1 MQVKGVEAPHLV
13 LHKDMG
19 INLLDFLQS
28 QLVYAR
34 QAQDMTAM
42 TTDDNNGWLPLHR
55 ALKDNVPL
63 GSIKL
68 LVIGNPGALN
78 VADRKGAYTIHIA
91 CKFSSVKVVKYLVD
105 LDRDSMNNVD
115 AKNNSPLH
123 YACQGGSLDV
133 AKYLLEANV
142 PSVSERN
149 NEKKLPF
156 HLLLECG
163 ENMRDKDSMECVETV
178 RQLLLANPEVVR
190 DFMPFNLCR

>member
-1 MQVKGVEAPHLV
+1 
-13 LHKDMG
+13 
-19 INLLDFLQS
+19 
-28 QLVYAR
+28 
-34 QAQDMTAM
+34 
-42 TTDDNNGWLPLHR
+42 
-55 ALKDNVPL
+55 
-63 GSIKL
+63 

-133 AKYLLEANV
+133 AKGANV
-142 PSVSERN
+142 PLVSEGISN
-149 NEKKLPF
+149 NKLLF
-156 HLLLECG
+156 HLLLEYG
-163 ENMRDKDSMECVETV
+163 ENMLDKDSMECVETV

>member
-115 AKNNSPLH
+115 AKNNSQLH

-142 PSVSERN
+142 PSVSEGSFRFICFSSA
-149 NEKKLPF
+149 E
-156 HLLLECG
+156 
-163 ENMRDKDSMECVETV
+163 RICVIRIV
-178 RQLLLANPEVVR
+178 WNVLKQFVSC
-190 DFMPFNLCR
+190 F